1 MRRENAAMPA
11 TLDVDRFIDQNRL
24 GPFHAVLLTLCF
36 LVMFADGYDLAALSY
51 IAPALME
58 QWGLSKPQLGQALSA
73 ALFGLAGGAMLGG
86 PLADRLGRKPAV
98 IASTLLFGV
107 GSLLTAAADS
117 LSTLTVYRLL
127 TGIGLG
133 AALPNTITLLSEY
146 SPARRRALLVSSM
159 LCGFP
164 LGAGA
169 GGLCAGWLIP
179 SYGWRAPL
187 WLGGVFPLLLALAL
201 YRWLPESVRYLVAR
215 RRSVADIRQRLRRLA
230 ATPEL
235 ERAAAFRL
243 GGPSEDAP
251 RDGLRA
257 VLSRPLA
264 AGTLLLWLSCFMSML
279 IYYLVVN
286 WMPLLLKEAGLSLSR
301 FAWISALFPLGG
313 GVGSILLGWW
323 MGRAEPHRL
332 LAANFVASGMLAWAI
347 GATVA
352 QGEQGGQLGLLVFC
366 MGFASGGGQ
375 SALASLSAA
384 FYPTHCRASGVGG
397 MYGVGRGGAIFGVLA
412 GAELMRQQARPDW
425 IFNAL
430 LLPAIIIAISLLLK
444 RRRYAPSLTR
454 EI

>member
-1 MRRENAAMPA
+1 MPA
-11 TLDVDRFIDQNRL
+11 ALDVDRFIDQSRL

-73 ALFGLAGGAMLGG
+73 ALFGLAGGALLGG

-98 IASTLLFGV
+98 IASTLLFDV

-117 LSTLTVYRLL
+117 LNALTIYRLF

-146 SPARRRALLVSSM
+146 SPARRRALLVSAM

-164 LGAGA
+164 LGAGT

-201 YRWLPESVRYLVAR
+201 YRWLPESVRYLAAR
-215 RRSVADIRQRLRRLA
+215 RRSVNEIKARLRRLA

-235 ERAAAFRL
+235 EQAVAFRL
-243 GGPSEDAP
+243 GDDGDAP
-251 RDGLRA
+251 RAGLRA
-257 VLSRPLA
+257 VLSRPLT

-332 LAANFVASGMLAWAI
+332 LAANFAVAGLLAWAI
-347 GATVA
+347 GAAVA

-384 FYPTHCRASGVGG
+384 FYPTRCRASGVGG

-412 GAELMRQQARPDW
+412 GAELMRQQVRPDW
-425 IFNAL
+425 IFSML
-430 LLPAIIIAISLLLK
+430 LLPAALIAVALLFK
-444 RRRYAPSLTR
+444 RRSYAPGPAR
-454 EI
+454 ET

>member
-1 MRRENAAMPA
+1 MSAA
-11 TLDVDRFIDQNRL
+11 LDVDRFIDQSRL
-24 GPFHAVLLTLCF
+24 GSFHAVLLTLCF

-73 ALFGLAGGAMLGG
+73 ALFGLAGGALLGG

-117 LSTLTVYRLL
+117 LNALTVYRLF

-146 SPARRRALLVSSM
+146 SPARRRALLVSAM

-201 YRWLPESVRYLVAR
+201 YRWLPESVRYLAAR
-215 RRSVADIRQRLRRLA
+215 RRSVKEIKARLRRLA
-230 ATPEL
+230 STPEL
-235 ERAAAFRL
+235 EQAVAFRL
-243 GGPSEDAP
+243 GDDGDAP
-251 RDGLRA
+251 RAGLRA
-257 VLSRPLA
+257 VLSRPLT

-332 LAANFVASGMLAWAI
+332 LAANFAVAGLLAWAI
-347 GATVA
+347 GAAVA

-384 FYPTHCRASGVGG
+384 FYPTRCRASGVGG

-412 GAELMRQQARPDW
+412 GAELMRQQVRPDW
-425 IFNAL
+425 IFSML
-430 LLPAIIIAISLLLK
+430 LLPAALIAVALLFK
-444 RRRYAPSLTR
+444 RRSYAPGPAR
-454 EI
+454 ET